1 LVFRKSLRLGM
12 LIFATGIAV
21 FAALKYFPEESE
33 LDQRYAICAAAMTS
47 ACLGDLG
54 FAEASHVSSLPRY
67 VREISQMGQ
76 IGHLNE
82 AHALEL
88 RVQEASGLPLEAA
101 KVAADRQLASLRITA
116 AIRAGKTVRQ
126 AFDQTPQANGGALW
140 ISALD
145 LLGRSPYGMSAH
157 PKSPP
162 DAVNRFHV
170 AEMAELIFILAQR
183 EKNPRAATSY
193 LVYAAELQ
201 AMLQDSKAAKT
212 ALAHLP
218 AEGREGMILSDE
230 LLQVIGAEFAVPLCG
245 QIVECEI
252 WMRIRLAVAAGD
264 AASARDDLERR
275 FTALAD
281 QKPWPDFR
289 KMEEV
294 VALAAKGGD
303 RGEALALARRL
314 LETAKTKPDVFPV
327 FAFISAARALEVAG
341 ADADEVRQSLDLA
354 EAGFPQNPKAI
365 VGFGFNSGPIQWG
378 GFGLE
383 AQARRE
389 IANALA
395 RLGDPDAAK
404 TMMKG
409 IEDPAF
415 AWRDMLTPDIPVTLL
430 DPLLQTAGDAMSSD
444 DFAYVR
450 ACLAQDLVLA
460 DPSDLQAAWA
470 KATATDILR
479 ADFLASKRA
488 SITYQCLSR
497 VGYFLKNGDLY
508 RNAVERMGQSALA
521 SRDFVDLFRAAITW
535 YDFETT
541 AKEGYLP

>member
-1 LVFRKSLRLGM
+1 MFGKSLHFGM
-12 LIFATGIAV
+12 LIFATGIAL
-21 FAALKYFPEESE
+21 FAALRYLPEESE
-33 LDQRYAICAAAMTS
+33 LDQKYASCAATMTS
-47 ACLGDLG
+47 ACLADLG
-54 FAEASHVSSLPRY
+54 FAEASRVSSFPRY
-67 VREISQMGQ
+67 VREVSQMGQ
-76 IGHLNE
+76 IGHLAE

-88 RVQEASGLPLEAA
+88 RIQEASGLPLEAA

-116 AIRAGKTVRQ
+116 TIKAGKTVRQ
-126 AFDQTPQANGGALW
+126 AFDQTPQADGGALW

-157 PKSPP
+157 PKSLP
-162 DAVNRFHV
+162 DAVTRLYV

-201 AMLQDSKAAKT
+201 AMLQDSKAAAT
-212 ALAHLP
+212 TLVHLP
-218 AEGREGMILSDE
+218 AEGREGMLLSDE

-245 QIVECEI
+245 QVVECEI
-252 WMRIRLAVAAGD
+252 WTRIRLAVAAGD
-264 AASARDDLERR
+264 AASARDDLEQR
-275 FTALAD
+275 FSALAD

-294 VALAAKGGD
+294 VALTVKGGD
-303 RGEALALARRL
+303 QDEAIALARRL
-314 LETAKTKPDVFPV
+314 LQTAKTKPDVFPA

-365 VGFGFNSGPIQWG
+365 VGLGFNSGPIQWG

-389 IANALA
+389 IANVRA
-395 RLGDPDAAK
+395 RLGDLDAAK
-404 TMMKG
+404 NMMNG

-415 AWRDMLTPDIPVTLL
+415 AWRDMLSPDIPVAFL
-430 DPLLQTAGDAMSSD
+430 DPLLQTASDALSSE
-444 DFAYVR
+444 DFTYVK
-450 ACLAQDLVLA
+450 ACLAQDLALA
-460 DPSDLQAAWA
+460 DPSDLQAVWA
-470 KATATDILR
+470 KATATDILQT
-479 ADFLASKRA
+479 DFLASKRA

-508 RNAVERMGQSALA
+508 HKAVERMGRSALV
-521 SRDFVDLFRAAITW
+521 SKDFVDLFRAAISW
-535 YDFETT
+535 HSFETT
-541 AKEGYLP
+541 AKEGYFP